1 MSVGVGPLQ
10 RFVYMIYVVCS
21 ERVHGKKKSK
31 FLSSR
36 TSLLL
41 LRASSVA
48 VEAVLCLWNYRSGLG
63 KAALAVKENTS
74 ACSSFRCMFDQ

>member
-1 MSVGVGPLQ
+1 MSVGVGRLQ

-21 ERVHGKKKSK
+21 ERVHGKKKST
-31 FLSSR
+31 FLS
-36 TSLLL
+36 SLLL
-41 LRASSVA
+41 LGASSVA

-63 KAALAVKENTS
+63 KAALAVWAVKENTS